1 MIQWAKFGSKV
12 MKASK
17 KFGKTKAGKKITK
30 AKMAAATGLKKADKA
45 FGAAIFKGIEGASKA
60 KSAIK
65 STGTYK
71 DIRKLSKA
79 TPITFGQGA
88 TAFAAGAGAG
98 AIFKKSQ
105 GYEFT
110 KKKKNGK

>member
-17 KFGKTKAGKKITK
+17 K
-30 AKMAAATGLKKADKA
+30 MKKAVK
-45 FGAAIFKGIEGASKA
+45 K
-60 KSAIK
+60 
-65 STGTYK
+65 TGTYK
-71 DIRKLSKA
+71 DIRKMSKA
-79 TPITFGQGA
+79 NPITFGQGA
-88 TAFAAGAGAG
+88 LAFTAGAGAG

-105 GYEFT
+105 GYEF